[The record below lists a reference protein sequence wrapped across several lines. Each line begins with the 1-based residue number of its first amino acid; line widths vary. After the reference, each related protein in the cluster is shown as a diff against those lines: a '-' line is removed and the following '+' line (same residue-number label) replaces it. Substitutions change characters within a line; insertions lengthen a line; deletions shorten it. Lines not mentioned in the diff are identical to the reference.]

1 MKVTG
6 LPAARYELLID
17 DKPAATFTAEQLA
30 QGCNLTLVAGPIT
43 DQARQVWSLVL
54 EKNNVFFNRW
64 RQVQL
69 RGFPEWAR
77 GLELEAN
84 RAAEA
89 SRLDAQITQLEAKL
103 NTARQ
108 PKPHTFVLKPV
119 AP

>member
-1 MKVTG
+1 
-6 LPAARYELLID
+6 
-17 DKPAATFTAEQLA
+17 
-30 QGCNLTLVAGPIT
+30 
-43 DQARQVWSLVL
+43 
-54 EKNNVFFNRW
+54 
-64 RQVQL
+64 
-69 RGFPEWAR
+69 
-77 GLELEAN
+77 LEAN